1 MERINQINNQ
11 LYKSNIYLVD
21 KNRWLEE
28 DKDRLI
34 KRMKMA
40 IEMLEENKT
49 KENEKLCNII
59 IKVLKGSYKKHE

>member
-1 MERINQINNQ
+1 MDKINEQ

-28 DKDRLI
+28 DKKRLI
-34 KRMKMA
+34 KRIHTA

-49 KENEKLCNII
+49 KENEEI
-59 IKVLKGSYKKHE
+59 IKVLKGRYMKHV

>member
-1 MERINQINNQ
+1 MDKINEQM
-11 LYKSNIYLVD
+11 YKSNIYLVD

-28 DKDRLI
+28 DKNRLI
-34 KRMKMA
+34 KRMKIA

>member
-1 MERINQINNQ
+1 MDKINEQM
-11 LYKSNIYLVD
+11 YKSNIYLVD

-28 DKDRLI
+28 DKNRLI
-34 KRMKMA
+34 KRMRIA

-49 KENEKLCNII
+49 KENEKLCNTI

>member
-1 MERINQINNQ
+1 MEKINEQ

-28 DKDRLI
+28 DKKRLI
-34 KRMKMA
+34 KRIQTA

-49 KENEKLCNII
+49 KENEEI
-59 IKVLKGSYKKHE
+59 IKVLKGRYMKHV

>member
-1 MERINQINNQ
+1 MDKINEQ

-28 DKDRLI
+28 DKKRLI
-34 KRMKMA
+34 KRIQTA

-49 KENEKLCNII
+49 KENEEI
-59 IKVLKGSYKKHE
+59 IKVLKGRYMKHV